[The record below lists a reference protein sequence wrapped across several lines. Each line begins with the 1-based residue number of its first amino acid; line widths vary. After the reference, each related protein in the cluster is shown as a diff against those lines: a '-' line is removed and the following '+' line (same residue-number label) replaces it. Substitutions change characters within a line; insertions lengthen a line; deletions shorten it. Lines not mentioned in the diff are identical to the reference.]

1 MTRRVTTS
9 VLKPFVIT
17 VPTVGVASA
26 ATLTISPPIYGPGSA
41 YQNVDA
47 LPVAAAALTMF
58 RGTAA
63 PTSAHS
69 GINGLAFTNHAFAL
83 GGVPLEKPDAAEVAW
98 TRQDPETGLAVSFV
112 RMFDPVQRKMI
123 NRFDCCIALGRLY
136 SDECS
141 VRILG
146 A

>member
-1 MTRRVTTS
+1 VQ
-9 VLKPFVIT
+9 F
-17 VPTVGVASA
+17 
-26 ATLTISPPIYGPGSA
+26 SPAIYGPGSQ

-47 LPVAAAALTMF
+47 LPAAGATLTMF

-69 GINGLAFTNHAFAL
+69 GVNGLAFTKQAFAIV
-83 GGVPLEKPDAAEVAW
+83 GVKLEMPKNTEPGSFQK
-98 TRQDPETGLAVSFV
+98 QDPETGIAIQYIK
-112 RMFDPVQRKMI
+112 MFDPVQRKMI
-123 NRFDCCIALGRLY
+123 NRFDVLLGFGRLY

>member
-1 MTRRVTTS
+1 
-9 VLKPFVIT
+9 
-17 VPTVGVASA
+17 
-26 ATLTISPPIYGPGSA
+26 
-41 YQNVDA
+41 
-47 LPVAAAALTMF
+47 MF

-69 GINGLAFTNHAFAL
+69 GVNGLAFTKEAFAL
-83 GGVPLEKPDAAEVAW
+83 VGVELEVPKAAEIAVQK
-98 TRQDPETGLAVSFV
+98 RDPETGLAIRFI
-112 RMFDPVQRKMI
+112 RMFDPIQSKMI
-123 NRFDCCIALGRLY
+123 NRFDVLLGFGRLY